1 MSRLVIVES
10 PFAAP
15 SVKAPCVCGCK
26 TWHAWHS
33 QLLFASCQRCFTVF
47 REVSERLKYARA
59 ALRDCLLRGEYPIA
73 SHLLYTQ
80 PGILSDVEPEERALG
95 IAAGLAWG
103 EKADA
108 TVVYVDLGI
117 SSGMQH
123 GIERAQMVGRPVE
136 TRKISGWSAVEVS
149 G

>member
-15 SVKAPCVCGCK
+15 SVKEPCVCGYKVWSPWEYRTRFVC
-26 TWHAWHS
+26 A
-33 QLLFASCQRCFTVF
+33 RCYKVYC
-47 REVSERLKYARA
+47 EVEERLKYARA
-59 ALRDCLLRGEYPIA
+59 ALRDCLLRGEHPIA

-80 PGILSDVEPEERALG
+80 PGILSDVEPEERKLG